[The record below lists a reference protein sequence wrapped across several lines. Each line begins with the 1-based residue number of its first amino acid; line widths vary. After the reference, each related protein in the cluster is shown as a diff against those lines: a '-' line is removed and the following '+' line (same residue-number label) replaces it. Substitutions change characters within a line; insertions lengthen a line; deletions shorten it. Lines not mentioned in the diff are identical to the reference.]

1 MQSSNADAPRDART
15 FRRNASPGSR
25 KTLSRGEI
33 LKGRTLIREVLSVRP
48 EYFASFMVHFRKAPR
63 RRAGFFVAK
72 KLGNAVER
80 NLAKRRM
87 REIYRQM
94 KDDFPQGEIIFRIKK
109 QAGWDELC
117 KDFES
122 CAQRLAR
129 RDS

>member
-1 MQSSNADAPRDART
+1 
-15 FRRNASPGSR
+15 
-25 KTLSRGEI
+25 
-33 LKGRTLIREVLSVRP
+33 
-48 EYFASFMVHFRKAPR
+48 MVHFRKAPL

-72 KLGNAVER
+72 RIGKAVER

-109 QAGWDELC
+109 QAGWDELY